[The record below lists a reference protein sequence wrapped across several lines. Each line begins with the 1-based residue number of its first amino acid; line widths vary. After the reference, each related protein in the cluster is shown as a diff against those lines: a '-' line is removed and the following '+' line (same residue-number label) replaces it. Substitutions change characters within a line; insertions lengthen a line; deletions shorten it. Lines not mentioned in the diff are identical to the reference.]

1 MKFFATKTNKL
12 TDYTII
18 KKEKL
23 EECKNLIS
31 ISLESFFLSIELE
44 KYFSENNLRSL
55 CGRYLVK
62 KSILDH
68 FKTNNFLEIQILN
81 NEKGKPDINIL
92 GELKQKAKLLGI
104 SNLQCSISHSKNWVA
119 SMVVIEIN

>member
-12 TDYTII
+12 TDHTII

-23 EECKNLIS
+23 EDCKNLIS
-31 ISLESFFLSIELE
+31 ISLETFFLSIELD
-44 KYFSENNLRSL
+44 KYYSENNLRSL

-62 KSILDH
+62 KSILEY

-81 NEKGKPDINIL
+81 NEKGKPEITIL
-92 GELKQKAKLLGI
+92 GELKQKAKTMGI

-119 SMVVIEIN
+119 SMVVIE